1 MHFTAVSLMSSNS
14 MTDKGEKRFF
24 SSVELEEL
32 KEETKAKSSFPQRGT
47 LEPCRKYSEYIW
59 ASDVCYYRRRR
70 QTKVKPDANKGCI
83 VHKLQVVTF

>member
-47 LEPCRKYSEYIW
+47 LGRVENTVNTSGHQMYAIIVEG
-59 ASDVCYYRRRR
+59 D
-70 QTKVKPDANKGCI
+70 KPKSSLMQIKAVLCTSYKW
-83 VHKLQVVTF
+83 